1 MTDVIDLDLRRR
13 QRDAEMKELWYCTGC
28 GSHQFELA
36 QDGAVICAG
45 CRDLIEDL
53 KVEDLDSSR

>member
-1 MTDVIDLDLRRR
+1 MTGVIDMQLRRR
-13 QRDAEMKELWYCTGC
+13 QREAQTKDLWFCTGC

-36 QDGAVICAG
+36 TDGAVICAG

-53 KVEDLDSSR
+53 KVEDLDASR